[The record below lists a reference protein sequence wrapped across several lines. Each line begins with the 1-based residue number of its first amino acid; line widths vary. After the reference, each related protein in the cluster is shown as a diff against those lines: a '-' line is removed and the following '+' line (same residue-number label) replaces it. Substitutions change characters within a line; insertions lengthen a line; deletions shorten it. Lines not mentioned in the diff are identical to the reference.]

1 MRVAL
6 YTDGGVRGGNPGLAA
21 LGFVIRNDEGREIGR
36 GGFLLEGK
44 HTSNEAEYAAL
55 ISGLW
60 NAHQLGAT
68 AVDVF
73 TDSQLVHG
81 QMTGEFAVRQ
91 ANIAEYVEE
100 VQIEEA
106 RFVEVTYTW
115 LKRSAN
121 KEADGIT
128 RTILDK
134 AMEDRNGDAEPTED
148 TS

>member
-1 MRVAL
+1 MRVSL

-21 LGFVIRNDEGREIGR
+21 LGFVILNEEGDEVGR
-36 GGFLLEGK
+36 GGFLLEDR

-60 NAHQLGAT
+60 NAHRLGAT
-68 AVDVF
+68 AVDVY

-91 ANIAEYVEE
+91 ANIAEYVDE

-106 RFVEVTYTW
+106 KFVEVTYTW
-115 LKRSAN
+115 LKRSSN

-128 RTILDK
+128 RVILDK
-134 AMEDRNGDAEPTED
+134 AMEERNGDTESAAD
-148 TS
+148 DS

>member
-1 MRVAL
+1 MRVSL

-21 LGFVIRNDEGREIGR
+21 LGFVIRDDEGREIGR

-68 AVDVF
+68 SVDVY

-91 ANIAEYVEE
+91 ANIAEFVEE
-100 VQIEEA
+100 VQIEESK
-106 RFVEVTYTW
+106 FVEVTYTW

-128 RTILDK
+128 RTILDQ
-134 AMEDRNGDAEPTED
+134 AMEGSDGDSQSAED
-148 TS
+148 VS